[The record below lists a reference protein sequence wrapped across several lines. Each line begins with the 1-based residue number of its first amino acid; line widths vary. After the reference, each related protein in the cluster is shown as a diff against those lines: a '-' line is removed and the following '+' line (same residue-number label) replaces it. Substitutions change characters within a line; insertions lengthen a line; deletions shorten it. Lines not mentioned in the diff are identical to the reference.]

1 MTRRPRWSARGSR
14 ALVSPP
20 LPTQTFKASVGVP
33 PADQAGVAM
42 RSCDAI
48 RVVRDPTN
56 RFKLV
61 VQLCP
66 RNATEKLPD
75 NFDEFV
81 TDEKSPYQRDY
92 VAPSGP
98 FDCFKLAWCAPTCT
112 KMLYPLTSHATRVAR
127 RPVFYQSARRA
138 RKARNAAQTRPESKL
153 YY

>member
-1 MTRRPRWSARGSR
+1 MIARSSLAPSAR
-14 ALVSPP
+14 PI
-20 LPTQTFKASVGVP
+20 PTQTFKASLGLP
-33 PADQAGVAM
+33 PAAQAGVAT

-48 RVVRDPTN
+48 RVVRDPAN
-56 RFKLV
+56 RDKLV

-98 FDCFKLAWCAPTCT
+98 FHCFKLAWCAPKGT
-112 KMLYPLTSHATRVAR
+112 KILDPLTSHATRVAR

-153 YY
+153 YL